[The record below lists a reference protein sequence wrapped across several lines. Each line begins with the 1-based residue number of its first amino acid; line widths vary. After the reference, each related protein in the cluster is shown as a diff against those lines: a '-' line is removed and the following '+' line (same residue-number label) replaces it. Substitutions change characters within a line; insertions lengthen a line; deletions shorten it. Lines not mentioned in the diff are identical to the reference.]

1 MDFQVTLVA
10 ALVTNHLAPLVT
22 QPYVVGDVL
31 LPHIVDTLKRAKG
44 NDSPIVRSLALG
56 LRVRPSTIA
65 SPHMDLR
72 NHGHG
77 IAQQHSRHS

>member
-1 MDFQVTLVA
+1 VRAFVNFQVTLVA

-22 QPYVVGDVL
+22 QPYAVGDVL

-65 SPHMDLR
+65 
-72 NHGHG
+72 
-77 IAQQHSRHS
+77 